1 MVRRGGQK
9 HRFLAQRTLV
19 LTPLEAPMTRSTAP
33 HLAPASPSLVAR
45 AGRGIVRRI
54 VDLARAFRD
63 RQEVKRLVEMDDR
76 ALKDIGLLRSD
87 VDGALAEPLFRNPSA
102 VLLRTVERR
111 SRIDAPARAAKP
123 VRPVVRVV
131 REACCA

>member
-1 MVRRGGQK
+1 
-9 HRFLAQRTLV
+9 
-19 LTPLEAPMTRSTAP
+19 MTRSTAP
-33 HLAPASPSLVAR
+33 HLVPASSSLVVR

-54 VDLARAFRD
+54 ADLARALHD
-63 RQEVKRLVEMDDR
+63 RQEVRRLVEMDDR

-102 VLLRTVERR
+102 VLLRSAERR
-111 SRIDAPARAAKP
+111 SRVEAPARAAP
-123 VRPVVRVV
+123 PARPVLRVV